1 VEFTADEWENL
12 APSQRAKR
20 CRTLADECEVL
31 ADTAAPDLKAGYR
44 DLSRQWAMLADEIE
58 RILSPAH

>member
-1 VEFTADEWENL
+1 MEFTADEWENL

-20 CRTLADECEVL
+20 CRALAEECEAH
-31 ADTAAPDLKAGYR
+31 ADSAPPDLKPGYL
-44 DLSRQWAMLADEIE
+44 DLSRQWSLLADEIE